1 MTVYISRMRTILVAA
16 IAAIALVPPL
26 ALAQT
31 PQPYAGLETR
41 PIKVLSAQQIADLRA
56 GRGMGFALPAELNGY
71 PGPVHVLEL
80 ADRLGLSVEQKAEM
94 TRLFDAMKAE
104 AVPLGERL
112 IAQEAALDALFAD
125 RRATGDTVAA
135 AAAEI
140 GATQGQLRAAHLK
153 YHLATLQ
160 ALQPEQ
166 VRRYAELRGYAS
178 SGTNPGV
185 DTGADKGTNT
195 GTNTGTPHQHRH

>member
-1 MTVYISRMRTILVAA
+1 MRRILVTAA
-16 IAAIALVPPL
+16 AAIALFPL
-26 ALAQT
+26 LVVAQT

-41 PIKVLSAQQIADLRA
+41 PIKALSAQQIADLKA

-80 ADRLGLSVEQKAEM
+80 ADRLGLSAAQKAEM
-94 TRLFDAMKAE
+94 TRLFEAMKAE
-104 AVPLGERL
+104 AMPLGERL
-112 IAQEAALDALFAD
+112 IAEETALDALFAD
-125 RRATGDTVAA
+125 RRATADTVAA

-140 GATQGQLRAAHLK
+140 GATQGLLRAAHLR

-166 VRRYAELRGYAS
+166 VQRYAELRGY
-178 SGTNPGV
+178 TNAAPN
-185 DTGADKGTNT
+185 TGANT
-195 GTNTGTPHQHRH
+195 GSITGPNAGTPHQHRH